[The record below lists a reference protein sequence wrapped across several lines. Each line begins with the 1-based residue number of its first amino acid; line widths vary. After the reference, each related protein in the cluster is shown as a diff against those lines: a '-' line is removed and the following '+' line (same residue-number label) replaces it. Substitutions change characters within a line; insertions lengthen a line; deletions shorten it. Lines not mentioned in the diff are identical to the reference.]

1 MIIYLA
7 DRRMNIINMVTSELT
22 KNGMVIVSD
31 KKTEEIEYGS
41 NILELVISYTGA
53 SREEANESTKVGNYI
68 LVQYGEESGY
78 YTIIQKEDDTST
90 NEISIYAEDAG
101 LDLLNEVLE
110 PYTADKEYD
119 IAFYINTFIYDSGFE
134 IHVNELSGITKR
146 LAWSGEDTATSRV
159 LSVASAFEAEIS
171 YSFIIENMSVTHKYI
186 NIYKRRG
193 EDTSVE
199 LRLDREINSI
209 ITKHTIENLATA
221 FMNVKG
227 ATPEGTQNPIT
238 LSGYSYD
245 DGDIY
250 TSGNWMY
257 SRKGLEK
264 WSRYLSETGHDVGHV
279 VRTFTYNTTS
289 QAELCEKAVEELKK
303 ISDIEVNYEVDIAD
317 LPDTLSIGD
326 MLNIVDNDGGLYI
339 SARILKLETSYVNN
353 TAVATL
359 GDYLIKEGG
368 ISQKL
373 EDLSAEFKEIAKN
386 RVFYTWIAYADDEN
400 GNGISLNP
408 SGKNFMGT
416 AVNRLS
422 EEPLI
427 DDANIYSWV
436 KVKGENGESVFI
448 RSVSVTYQIS
458 NSGTTIPA
466 GLWIENPPAIDSG
479 KYLWTRTVVMYSDG
493 KSTTSYSISHG
504 GNDGADGNSGIIVS
518 EAAPENPA
526 VGQLWQTDSGKP
538 IKRWNGKS
546 WVIHYISIDNLRV
559 DKLSAIAADLGII
572 TAGSININDKFIV
585 NQTGEMKTTR
595 GKIAGWDISDNAIS
609 HTIDNSTM
617 SIDSDNNVIRSTLLK
632 NEGEYSFLDVVEL
645 GLAVLNMYRTITDEN
660 GSRTQT
666 TKVGI
671 GCIEMNDDTDN
682 YRSVIRP
689 YEIVISS
696 YIDHSKKLSIASNSI
711 VATSM
716 AGENVGS
723 IFFDTDYKTNEKY
736 INFQSDSI
744 RCNGK
749 EIRNSGLYMVS
760 GTIVLGANSDS
771 VKVHTWS
778 QIQELFNIKYGFVPD
793 DYTKLGISF
802 INGDGGATSAHIE
815 GGTWLASEL
824 YAVFNSKVSGQIR
837 INYAYFYV
845 Y

>member
-1 MIIYLA
+1 M
-7 DRRMNIINMVTSELT
+7 
-22 KNGMVIVSD
+22 
-31 KKTEEIEYGS
+31 
-41 NILELVISYTGA
+41 
-53 SREEANESTKVGNYI
+53 
-68 LVQYGEESGY
+68 
-78 YTIIQKEDDTST
+78 
-90 NEISIYAEDAG
+90 
-101 LDLLNEVLE
+101 
-110 PYTADKEYD
+110 
-119 IAFYINTFIYDSGFE
+119 
-134 IHVNELSGITKR
+134 SGITKR

-199 LRLDREINSI
+199 LRLDREVNSI

-250 TSGNWMY
+250 TDGNWMY

-264 WSRYLSETGHDVGHV
+264 WSRYLSETGNDVGHV

-326 MLNIVDNDGGLYI
+326 TLNIVDNDGGLYI

-386 RVFYTWIAYADDEN
+386 RVLYTWTAYADDEN
-400 GNGISLNP
+400 GHGISLNP
-408 SGKNFMGT
+408 SGKNYMGT

-427 DDANIYSWV
+427 DDADIYSWV
-436 KVKGENGESVFI
+436 KVKGESGESSISVILSSESHTFSGTVSSVDGIQTTSIKVTALRGNERIPCTIGNIITPVGISAVSNDESLEPVVTITATSELTDSGVLIIPVTIGDITVNKIFGYSIAYKGESVFI
-448 RSVSVTYQIS
+448 RSASVTYQIS
-458 NSGTTIPA
+458 NSGTTIPT

-479 KYLWTRTVVMYSDG
+479 KYLWTRTVVIYSDG

-526 VGQLWQTDSGKP
+526 VGQLWQTDSGEP

-723 IFFDTDYKTNEKY
+723 IFFDTDYKTDKKY

-760 GTIVLGANSDS
+760 GTVVLGANSDS

>member
-479 KYLWTRTVVMYSDG
+479 KYLWTRTVVMHSDG

-723 IFFDTDYKTNEKY
+723 IFFDTYYKTNEKY